1 MTVTDAAASSQ
12 ARSVLAS
19 FTEYADAQAMVD
31 RLSDQQFPVEHV
43 AIIGYNVRIEEQVTG
58 RMTNWTAAGYG
69 AASGAWFGLLIGLL
83 FGLLSDNIAAWI
95 LLLLLGLGLGALW
108 GAVFGFVGHLATRG
122 RRDFSSVKQFLA
134 ERWDVTV
141 RSDELLRAQSLLAN
155 TTPGAPAAPSAS
167 DPAAPRA

>member
-1 MTVTDAAASSQ
+1 MTDAAASSP

-19 FTEYADAQAMVD
+19 FTEYADAQAVVD

-58 RMTNWTAAGYG
+58 RMTNGTAAGYG

-155 TTPGAPAAPSAS
+155 TTQGAPAASAA
-167 DPAAPRA
+167 DTAAPPTP

>member
-1 MTVTDAAASSQ
+1 VTVTDAAPSSQ

-19 FTEYADAQAMVD
+19 FTEYADAQATVD

-83 FGLLSDNIAAWI
+83 FGLLSDSIAAWI

-108 GAVFGFVGHLATRG
+108 GAVFGFVGHAATRG

-155 TTPGAPAAPSAS
+155 TTQSAPAAPSAG
-167 DPAAPRA
+167 DPATPRA